1 MNMLKNNIIAQILLH
16 KIGRTKNEPHK
27 RVNVQAYTNGEDY
40 DIAEIYHTEYNSFV
54 EFVIHRYFQDCRVT
68 KTDSKDGKT
77 EWFLA
82 PLEVIKEGINKIRM
96 AMYYIHND

>member
-1 MNMLKNNIIAQILLH
+1 MAENGIISTILLH
-16 KIGRTKNEPHK
+16 KIGRTKNEPKK
-27 RVNVQAYTNGEDY
+27 RVKVQSYTNGEEY
-40 DIAEIYHTEYNSFV
+40 DIAETYHTQYNSFV

-82 PLEVIKEGINKIRM
+82 PFEVIKEGIEKIRK
-96 AMYYIHND
+96 AMYYIHKD